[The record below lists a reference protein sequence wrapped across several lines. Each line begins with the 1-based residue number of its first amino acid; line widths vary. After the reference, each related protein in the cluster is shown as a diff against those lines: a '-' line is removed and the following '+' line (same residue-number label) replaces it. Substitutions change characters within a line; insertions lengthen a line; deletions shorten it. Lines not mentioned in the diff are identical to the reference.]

1 MIRPLVLTKKLKLAF
16 EVKDINIARCVG
28 NNNNNNYHLC
38 KGCYSKVEQQKQAG
52 TNFGV
57 ITRVRL

>member
-1 MIRPLVLTKKLKLAF
+1 MIRPLVLTKKLKLVF

-28 NNNNNNYHLC
+28 SNNNYDLC

>member
-28 NNNNNNYHLC
+28 NNNNNNNYHC
-38 KGCYSKVEQQKQAG
+38 VKDAIQRWNNMSKQELILVSLLE
-52 TNFGV
+52 
-57 ITRVRL
+57 

>member
-28 NNNNNNYHLC
+28 NNNNNNYHC
-38 KGCYSKVEQQKQAG
+38 VKDAIQRWNNMSKQELILVSLLE
-52 TNFGV
+52 
-57 ITRVRL
+57 

>member
-1 MIRPLVLTKKLKLAF
+1 MF

-28 NNNNNNYHLC
+28 SNNNYDLC